1 MSDQRRAGLMR
12 CTVASTRAAKG
23 GCPVPHIMNREHLTK
38 TFPVT
43 ERLPDDATPPQAVGV
58 VKSATG
64 TQAIERAILLLKLLA
79 TRGRFG
85 WGLTEISRRA
95 GLDKATAR
103 RILACLETERLVD
116 RDFHD
121 QRYFPGPMI
130 VELGL
135 SVAGYPLFLDE
146 CRQAIAR
153 LSKRSGGAAFAYLRS
168 GPDFV
173 VAGRAEESIHRGML
187 NEVGFR
193 RPLISS
199 AGGVAILIALPAP
212 ERELIVEQNLQELA
226 RTATRPERFQHM
238 LERSLRMGYA
248 VNLEDVATGIN
259 SFALRVPDAGGAP
272 FASISVAG
280 EPERFPDSQSAR
292 FLELLSKEASDLAQ
306 KATALFPD
314 RGLMRPSDAE
324 E

>member
-1 MSDQRRAGLMR
+1 M
-12 CTVASTRAAKG
+12 K
-23 GCPVPHIMNREHLTK
+23 
-38 TFPVT
+38 
-43 ERLPDDATPPQAVGV
+43 RLPLAFAGGA
-58 VKSATG
+58 KSATG

-85 WGLTEISRRA
+85 WGLTEISRRS

-103 RILACLETERLVD
+103 RILGCLEAERLVD

-121 QRYFPGPMI
+121 QRYFPGPLI

-135 SVAGYPLFLDE
+135 SVAGYTPFVDE

-153 LSKRSGGAAFAYLRS
+153 LSKRTGGAAFAYLRS

-173 VAGRAEESIHRGML
+173 VAGRAEESFHRGML

-212 ERELIVEQNLQELA
+212 ERELIVQQNLEELA
-226 RTATRPERFQHM
+226 RTGTRPERFHSM
-238 LERSLRMGYA
+238 LERSLQMGYA

-259 SFALRVPDAGGAP
+259 SFALCVPDLNGAP

-280 EPERFPDSQSAR
+280 EPDRFPNSQSAR
-292 FLELLSKEASDLAQ
+292 FLELLSKEANDLGR
-306 KATALFPD
+306 KATEFFPD
-314 RGLMRPSDAE
+314 RGLLRPQDAE